1 MNIYISY
8 IMSINTFW
16 ISEPTILF
24 NSNYIFELFP
34 KEYMSRE
41 QKLNAITRLVFI
53 LTILGYL
60 ITQNIKMMITGII
73 TIGIIILLYKLE
85 IIKSNTSN
93 KKKVNLEG
101 FTNPNY
107 INENKKNHTLPTA
120 KNPVMNVLLTEINDD
135 PNRNSALP
143 AYNSNVEKEINDNV
157 KLLIKNNLG
166 DNNIVDE
173 RLFRE
178 ISDNFGF
185 EQSMRNFY
193 ATPNTKIPNDQ
204 EAFANFCYGDMIS
217 CKDGDALACSKN
229 NPRHINY

>member
-1 MNIYISY
+1 MNIYINL
-8 IMSINTFW
+8 MSVNTFW
-16 ISEPTILF
+16 INDPTILF

-34 KEYMSRE
+34 KEYMSKE

-60 ITQNIKMMITGII
+60 ITQNIKMFFTGVI
-73 TIGIIILLYKLE
+73 TIGVIILLYK
-85 IIKSNTSN
+85 INFFKQKDNN
-93 KKKVNLEG
+93 KKNINLEG

-107 INENKKNHTLPTA
+107 IEENKKNHTLPT
-120 KNPVMNVLLTEINDD
+120 KENPIMNVLLTEINDD
-135 PNRNSALP
+135 PNRKSALP
-143 AYNSNVEKEINDNV
+143 AYNSNVEKEINNSV
-157 KLLIKNNLG
+157 KSLIKNNLG
-166 DNNIVDE
+166 DNDIVEE

-178 ISDNFGF
+178 IGDNFEF

-193 ATPNTKIPNDQ
+193 ATPNTRIPNDQ

-217 CKDGDALACSKN
+217 CKDGDGLACSKY

>member
-1 MNIYISY
+1 MNIYINS
-8 IMSINTFW
+8 IMSTNTFW
-16 ISEPTILF
+16 ISDPSILF
-24 NSNYIFELFP
+24 NSNYVFELFP

-60 ITQNIKMMITGII
+60 LTQNIKMIVTGII
-73 TIGIIILLYKLE
+73 TIIIIILLYKLE
-85 IIKSNTSN
+85 FIKSNTN

-107 INENKKNHTLPTA
+107 INENKNNHTLPT
-120 KNPVMNVLLTEINDD
+120 KENPIMNVLLTEINDD
-135 PNRNSALP
+135 PNRKAALP
-143 AYNSNVEKEINDNV
+143 AYNSSVESEINNNV
-157 KLLIKNNLG
+157 KSLIKNNLG

-178 ISDNFGF
+178 LSDNFGF
-185 EQSMRNFY
+185 EQSMRSFY

-217 CKDGDALACSKN
+217 CKDGDTLACSKN